1 MEGQQVTVTEIT
13 TKQDLS
19 AFARA
24 HANSAITWT
33 VTSGPGGTLIILDH
47 AEDEPERAA

>member
-1 MEGQQVTVTEIT
+1 MTVTEIT

-24 HANSAITWT
+24 HANSGITWT
-33 VTSGPGGTLIILDH
+33 VTGGPGGTLIILDRGD
-47 AEDEPERAA
+47 DEPERAA

>member
-1 MEGQQVTVTEIT
+1 MTVTEIT

-24 HANSAITWT
+24 HDGSGITWT
-33 VTSGPGGTLIILDH
+33 VTGGPGGTLIILDH
-47 AEDEPERAA
+47 DDEPERAA

>member
-1 MEGQQVTVTEIT
+1 MTVTEIT

-24 HANSAITWT
+24 HANSGITWT
-33 VTSGPGGTLIILDH
+33 VTGGPGGTLIILDH
-47 AEDEPERAA
+47 GDDEPERAA

>member
-1 MEGQQVTVTEIT
+1 MTVTEIT

-24 HANSAITWT
+24 RANDAITWT
-33 VTSGPGGTLIILDH
+33 VTGGPGGTLIILDH
-47 AEDEPERAA
+47 SDDNPERAA